1 MICHKLG
8 VGGDFLMSKR
18 SKGSMSIKT
27 RITLIAG
34 LVIIV
39 VVAALSGASLWNAQ
53 KMLKTSE
60 LQTEKLVEQGI
71 QDEFVNRM
79 DRAKSSVLSMTMNP
93 DVAKALAQQDRA
105 TVARLVQPVFDEIKK
120 EGFSQLQFHLAPAI
134 SFYRAHSPNKF
145 GDDLSKIRPT
155 VVAANTEHKIVEG
168 LEEGV
173 EGYGFRVVVPVKYQ
187 DQWVGTVEYGM
198 DFGED
203 FLRALQEKNPGEYY
217 IYLLAPS
224 TSMVKNVKEN
234 GGLLAGTGEDNFA
247 VPDNMLKALSDGQA
261 QFMVSKDSRSNVLLI
276 PFKDYRGDVKG
287 YIKTVISREGVLQ
300 ELSALQ
306 RWIMMVGTLVLGL
319 GLIAGYF
326 VSLTFTRPLL
336 HLTDNAGALATGNLK
351 IDIKTN
357 WYGELETLALAMK
370 KMLENTKE
378 ICSSINQAVGK
389 VERSTKEISGAVD
402 LTSQGTDQV
411 AKSVSQVASGAQTIA
426 QRTSEMN
433 RQSEGITSSVQT
445 LAQHMERIANS
456 TSEVSA
462 RTDNGEEIIK
472 NLAEKM
478 RTFAG
483 KVDRIQS
490 GSQILKEQTGQIRGI
505 TQIITGI
512 SDQTNLLAL
521 NAAIEA
527 ARAGEA
533 GRGFAVV
540 AEEVRK
546 LAEGS
551 RESASQIATLIDQV
565 TLNVENSAEA
575 TEEAVYL
582 IKEQSDIGD
591 RALEQFM
598 EISQGTQ
605 AVVHLL
611 GVMEEEVQRVV
622 QMEQII
628 TTSVS
633 EITGLCQEDAAA
645 AEEMAASTEEMSA
658 TIFTIGESV
667 RELIRLMEELK
678 VQSERFVI

>member
-1 MICHKLG
+1 
-8 VGGDFLMSKR
+8 MSKR
-18 SKGSMSIKT
+18 TRNSMSIKT

-34 LVIIV
+34 MVIIV
-39 VVAALSGASLWNAQ
+39 VVAVLSGASLWNT
-53 KMLKTSE
+53 KKLLKTSE
-60 LQTEKLVEQGI
+60 LQTVKLVEQGI

-93 DVAKALAQQDRA
+93 DVAKALAEQDRA

-120 EGFSQLQFHLAPAI
+120 EGFSQLQFHLSPAI
-134 SFYRAHSPNKF
+134 SFYRAHSPKKF

-155 VVAANTEHKIVEG
+155 VVTANTEHKIVQG

-187 DQWVGTVEYGM
+187 DRWVGTVEYGM

-203 FLRALQEKNPGEYY
+203 FLRALQKKNPGEYF
-217 IYLLAPS
+217 IYLLDPS
-224 TSMVKNVKEN
+224 TSMVKSVKEN
-234 GGLLAGTGEDNFA
+234 GGLLAGTGQDDFGIPES
-247 VPDNMLKALSDGQA
+247 MLRALSDGEA
-261 QFMVSKDSRSNVLLI
+261 QFTESEDSRFNVLLI

-287 YIKTVISREGVLQ
+287 YIKTVISREGVVQ

-306 RWIMMVGTLVLGL
+306 RWIWMVGTLVLVFGVV
-319 GLIAGYF
+319 AGYF
-326 VSLTFTRPLL
+326 VSLTLTRPLL
-336 HLTDNAGALATGNLK
+336 QLTDNAGILATGNLK

-389 VERSTKEISGAVD
+389 VESSTKEISGAVD

-426 QRTSEMN
+426 ERTSEMS
-433 RQSEGITSSVQT
+433 RQSEGITLSVKT
-445 LAQHMERIANS
+445 LARHMERIASS
-456 TSEVSA
+456 TSEVSS
-462 RTDNGEEIIK
+462 RTVSGEEIIK
-472 NLAEKM
+472 NLTEKM
-478 RTFAG
+478 RTFAV
-483 KVDRIQS
+483 KVDRIQT

-505 TQIITGI
+505 TQIITEI

-551 RESASQIATLIDQV
+551 RQSATQIATLIDQV
-565 TLNVENSAEA
+565 TLNVEHSSEA
-575 TEEAVYL
+575 SEEAVFL
-582 IKEQSDIGD
+582 IKEQSAIGD
-591 RALEQFM
+591 QALGQFM

-605 AVVHLL
+605 AVVQLL
-611 GVMEEEVQRVV
+611 GAMEGVVQQVV
-622 QMEQII
+622 QMGEII
-628 TTSVS
+628 TMSVS

-645 AEEMAASTEEMSA
+645 AEEMAASTEEISA
-658 TIFTIGESV
+658 TICTIGDSV